1 MFKRLDKA
9 TFKEIPQALVDLI
22 RQAVT
27 GVLDRDDYRGRRGR
41 KGSAGKPGEPGPPG
55 ESIEGEPGKRGES
68 GESIEGEPGKR
79 GKLGK
84 RGKPGEEIEG
94 PPGKRGQGG
103 PPGPLGLKGDPG
115 PIPRHKWSGTR
126 LSFEDSDGKFSR
138 SVDLQ
143 GPGGG
148 RGGRG
153 AAGGS
158 GARELWD
165 SITLNIQDL
174 IFSKPKAGPLGPST
188 TVDLSSL
195 TGLKN
200 FVIVTTT
207 THTAGDED
215 VIYVDDDAAGGPVN
229 ISLPSAADGKRVYYI
244 KKRGNTAPV
253 TITGDGGDLV
263 EGTPTIVL
271 LTQNESVTLH
281 SDFVGWSIL

>member
-41 KGSAGKPGEPGPPG
+41 KGSQGQSIEGPPGKRGEPG
-55 ESIEGEPGKRGES
+55 ESIEGPPGKRGKP
-68 GESIEGEPGKR
+68 GESIEGPP
-79 GKLGK
+79 GK

-94 PPGKRGQGG
+94 LPGKRGQGG
-103 PPGPLGLKGDPG
+103 PPGPPGLKGDPG

-126 LSFEDSDGKFSR
+126 LAFEDSDGKFSR

-148 RGGRG
+148 RGGR
-153 AAGGS
+153 AASGGS

-195 TGLKN
+195 AGLKN

-207 THTAGDED
+207 THTAGAED

-229 ISLPSAADGKRVYYI
+229 ISLPAAADGKRVYYI
-244 KKRGNTAPV
+244 KKRGNTAEV
-253 TITGDGGDLV
+253 TLTPDGSD
-263 EGTPTIVL
+263 EIENESTIVL
-271 LTQNESVTLH
+271 TIQGESVTIH
-281 SDFVGWSIL
+281 SDFIGWSIL